1 MTPTRPPSPPVTA
14 AAALAQATRHADTV
28 REVADAVG
36 REAFVVVG
44 MGWNPSVGR
53 ARRLLQSAG
62 HSHTYLGY
70 GNYVTGWRK
79 RLAIKLWSGW
89 PTFPQVF
96 VHGRLVGGASDL
108 KLLMDSGELVR
119 LVAAG
124 RG

>member
-70 GNYVTGWRK
+70 GNYITGWRK

-96 VHGRLVGGASDL
+96 INGALVGGFKDTEAL
-108 KLLMDSGELVR
+108 AANGELDR
-119 LVAAG
+119 LIAG
-124 RG
+124 